1 MPTPTKWDTL
11 LYLHFTNGATFNEL
25 SATLRVNIL
34 FENLNNRVLYK
45 RLGELIDTEL
55 VIRKRNTNKKQ
66 TVYNINRGNP
76 VLNNYMAFLLWS
88 RKEGLDYNIL
98 LSKRAQDIVF
108 STIGHG
114 PSTLKTL
121 HEYTGNSKSTL
132 IKYIRILE
140 KNRFVKLIKQK
151 PLCIDFN
158 LNDRTLFYLALMQPP
173 CSLAENTGKYSRLI
187 HDIDTIKERIAGS
200 NELMELV
207 IKMHVY
213 STTVTEGN
221 TASKG
226 DVERVMK
233 DLPTG
238 LTPREIV
245 EIRNTFEAVKHLNNH
260 IKDLSMDFSKDL
272 RFGRDLEPDSE
283 NIKLYHRILMR
294 GLIDECG
301 EYYASPGKRIIGSKL
316 KLPATIEEIEYEIAA
331 IVNFY
336 KMYREHLHPLLLGAF
351 IHFLLVTVHPFKD
364 GNGRVTRI
372 IHSMV
377 LLKAGYPLFV
387 FDPDMKNR
395 YFDMLEEGRLE
406 NLDGF
411 VDFILGEYKNALEAV
426 AYRKE
431 PWPMVE
437 S

>member
-11 LYLHFTNGATFNEL
+11 LYLHFTNSATFNEL
-25 SATLRVNIL
+25 SATLRVNIF
-34 FENLNNRVLYK
+34 FENLNNRMLYK
-45 RLGELIDTEL
+45 RLGELIDAEL
-55 VIRKRNTNKKQ
+55 VIRKRNTTKKQ

-76 VLNNYMAFLLWS
+76 SLNNYMAFLLWS
-88 RKEGLDYNIL
+88 MKEGLDYNIL

-121 HEYTGNSKSTL
+121 HEYTGNSKNTL
-132 IKYIRILE
+132 KKYIRILE
-140 KNRFVKLIKQK
+140 RNRFVRIIKQK

-158 LNDRTLFYLALMQPP
+158 LNDRTLFYLTLMQPP
-173 CSLAENTGKYSRLI
+173 CSLAEKTGKYSRLI
-187 HDIDTIKERIAGS
+187 NEIDTIKERISGS

-207 IKMHVY
+207 IKMHIY

-221 TASKG
+221 TANKD

-233 DLPTG
+233 DLPTW

-260 IKDLSMDFSKDL
+260 IKGLSMDFSKD
-272 RFGRDLEPDSE
+272 FGQDMDLEPNSE
-283 NIKLYHRILMR
+283 NIKLYHRILMG
-294 GLIDECG
+294 GLIEESG
-301 EYYASPGKRIIGSKL
+301 EYYASPGKRILGSKL
-316 KLPATIEEIEYEIAA
+316 KLPATIEEIEYEIVA

-336 KMYREHLHPLLLGAF
+336 KMYKEHLHPLLLGAF

-395 YFDMLEEGRLE
+395 YFDMLEVGRLE

-411 VDFILGEYKNALEAV
+411 VGFILEEYKNALEELADS
-426 AYRKE
+426 KE
-431 PWPMVE
+431 P
-437 S
+437 

>member
-25 SATLRVNIL
+25 SATLRVNIF
-34 FENLNNRVLYK
+34 FENLNNRMLYK
-45 RLGELIDTEL
+45 RLGELIDAGL
-55 VIRKRNTNKKQ
+55 VIRKRNTTKKQ
-66 TVYNINRGNP
+66 TVYNINRGNST
-76 VLNNYMAFLLWS
+76 LNNYMAFLLWS

-98 LSKRAQDIVF
+98 LSKRVQDIVF
-108 STIGHG
+108 STIWHG

-121 HEYTGNSKSTL
+121 HEYTGNSKNTL
-132 IKYIRILE
+132 KKYIRILE
-140 KNRFVKLIKQK
+140 RNRFVRIIKQK

-158 LNDRTLFYLALMQPP
+158 LNDRTLFYLTLMQPP
-173 CSLAENTGKYSRLI
+173 CSLAEKTGKYSRLI
-187 HDIDTIKERIAGS
+187 HDIDTIKERISGS

-207 IKMHVY
+207 IKMHIY

-221 TASKG
+221 TANKD

-260 IKDLSMDFSKDL
+260 IKRLSMDFNKDL
-272 RFGRDLEPDSE
+272 RPDMDLEPDSE
-283 NIKLYHRILMR
+283 NIKLYHRILMG
-294 GLIDECG
+294 GLIEECG
-301 EYYASPGKRIIGSKL
+301 EYYASPGKRIVGSKL
-316 KLPATIEEIEYEIAA
+316 KLAATIEEIEYEIAA

-336 KMYREHLHPLLLGAF
+336 KMYKEHLHPLLLGAF

-395 YFDMLEEGRLE
+395 YFDMLEVGRLE
-406 NLDGF
+406 DLDGF
-411 VDFILGEYKNALEAV
+411 VGFILEEYKNALEELAG
-426 AYRKE
+426 RKE
-431 PWPMVE
+431 P
-437 S
+437 

>member
-1 MPTPTKWDTL
+1 MTTPTKWDTL

-45 RLGELIDTEL
+45 RLGELIDAEL
-55 VIRKRNTNKKQ
+55 VIRKRNTTKKQ
-66 TVYNINRGNP
+66 TFYNINCTNP
-76 VLNNYMAFLLWS
+76 ILNNYMAFLLWS

-98 LSKRAQDIVF
+98 LSKRAQEIIF
-108 STIGHG
+108 STIRHG

-121 HEYTGNSKSTL
+121 HEYTGSSKSTL

-140 KNRFVKLIKQK
+140 RNLFVKLIKQK

-158 LNDRTLFYLALMQPP
+158 LNDRTLFYLALIQPP
-173 CSLAENTGKYSRLI
+173 CSLAEKTGKYSRLI

-200 NELMELV
+200 KELMELV

-221 TASKG
+221 TANKD

-233 DLPTG
+233 DLTTE

-245 EIRNTFEAVKHLNNH
+245 EIRNSFEAIKHLNNH
-260 IKDLSMDFSKDL
+260 FKDLGPD
-272 RFGRDLEPDSE
+272 RDLEPNNE

-395 YFDMLEEGRLE
+395 YFDMLEVGRLE

-411 VDFILGEYKNALEAV
+411 MNFILEEYKNALEAV
-426 AYRKE
+426 ADRKE
-431 PWPMVE
+431 PWP
-437 S
+437 SAKS

>member
-11 LYLHFTNGATFNEL
+11 LYLHFTNGATFSEL
-25 SATLRVNIL
+25 SATLRVNIF

-45 RLGELIDTEL
+45 RLGELIDAEL
-55 VIRKRNTNKKQ
+55 VIRKRNTTKKQ

-76 VLNNYMAFLLWS
+76 TLNNYMAFLLWS

-121 HEYTGNSKSTL
+121 HEYTGNSKNTL
-132 IKYIRILE
+132 KKYIRILE
-140 KNRFVKLIKQK
+140 RNRFVRIIKQK

-158 LNDRTLFYLALMQPP
+158 LNDRTLFYLTLMQPP
-173 CSLAENTGKYSRLI
+173 CSFAEKTGKYSRLI
-187 HDIDTIKERIAGS
+187 DGIDTIKERISGS

-207 IKMHVY
+207 IKMHIY

-221 TASKG
+221 TANKD
-226 DVERVMK
+226 DVERVMN

-260 IKDLSMDFSKDL
+260 IKGLSMDLSMDFSKDL
-272 RFGRDLEPDSE
+272 GQDMDLEPNSE

-294 GLIDECG
+294 GLIEESG
-301 EYYASPGKRIIGSKL
+301 EYYASPGKRIVGSKL

-336 KMYREHLHPLLLGAF
+336 KMYKEHLHPLLLGAF

-395 YFDMLEEGRLE
+395 YFDMLELGRLE
-406 NLDGF
+406 DLDGF
-411 VDFILGEYKNALEAV
+411 VVFILEEYKNALEEL
-426 AYRKE
+426 AYRK
-431 PWPMVE
+431 
-437 S
+437 

>member
-45 RLGELIDTEL
+45 RLGELIDAEL

-76 VLNNYMAFLLWS
+76 ILNNYMAFLLWS

-114 PSTLKTL
+114 PSTLRTL

-140 KNRFVKLIKQK
+140 RNRFVKLIKQK

-173 CSLAENTGKYSRLI
+173 CSLAEKTGKYSRLI
-187 HDIDTIKERIAGS
+187 HDIDTITERIAGS

-221 TASKG
+221 TASKD

-272 RFGRDLEPDSE
+272 RPGGDPEPDSE

-316 KLPATIEEIEYEIAA
+316 KLPATIEEIEYEVAV

-395 YFDMLEEGRLE
+395 YFDMLEVGRLE

-411 VDFILGEYKNALEAV
+411 VDFILEEYKNALEAV
-426 AYRKE
+426 ADRKE
-431 PWPMVE
+431 PWPVVE